1 MKITRHEVKKLLKDI
16 ETNFSKLIDIVIY
29 YDSID
34 QDEYAMQIIEKIE
47 KLPLKKEIYL
57 LIEDIVKRNYTIN
70 PSFLYSSIWYYIVN
84 NENKPEVLIDKVAS
98 SEYRNDLIKYFNS
111 LNSGKNRLYDINMQK
126 VIDRLKYEN

>member
-47 KLPLKKEIYL
+47 KLPLKKEIDL

-84 NENKPEVLIDKVAS
+84 TDTPHS
-98 SEYRNDLIKYFNS
+98 
-111 LNSGKNRLYDINMQK
+111 
-126 VIDRLKYEN
+126 